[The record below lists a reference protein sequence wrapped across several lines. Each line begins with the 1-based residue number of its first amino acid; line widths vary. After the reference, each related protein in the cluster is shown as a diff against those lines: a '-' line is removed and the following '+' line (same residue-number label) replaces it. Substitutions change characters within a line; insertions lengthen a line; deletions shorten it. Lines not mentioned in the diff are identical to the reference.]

1 MRKIAFVPCPLA
13 LASRASE
20 QPEIGD
26 CHPERSEGPVRA
38 GGALNAPFPSRPP
51 GSLPHGRDDRGA
63 PMDDGSSFLGY
74 TPSMDSFKLAS
85 PFQPQGDQIAAIAQL
100 TESLA
105 AGNRDQVLL
114 GVTGSGKTFT
124 VAKVIEATN
133 KPTLVLSHNKTL
145 AAQLYQEFK
154 NFFPD
159 NRVEY
164 FVSYYD
170 YYQPE
175 AYIPQ
180 NDLYIE
186 KEMTKNEEIDKLRL
200 AATKALFER
209 RDVIIVSSVSCIYG
223 IGDPD
228 LYYGMLLFFERG
240 AEQPMTHYLRKLTE
254 MQYQR
259 TPYDLDRG
267 SFRVRGDVLELW
279 PAYEDDAVRIEFFGD
294 EIDKITRIDPLT
306 GRSGRTYDRL
316 AVFPRT
322 HYVTPRER
330 LMQAMENI
338 RVELDDRVKEL
349 RAQDR
354 LLEAQRLSQRTM
366 FDLEMIAELG
376 YCNGIEN
383 YSRHLSGRLPGQPP
397 PTLIDY
403 FPKDFLLV
411 IDESH
416 QTVPQVKAM
425 WGGDRARKTTL
436 VEYGFRLPSAIDNRP
451 LSFDEFEGKL
461 EQIIYVSATPGPF
474 ELQKTGGLF
483 VEQVIRPTGLLDPQI
498 EIRPVKGQVDDLIG
512 IIRDR
517 IAKSER
523 VMVTTLTKRMAEDLT
538 RYLMELGIKVNYL
551 HSDVETLERIAI
563 LRDFRLGTYDVLIG
577 INLLREGLDLPEV
590 SAVAI
595 LDADKEGFLRS
606 GTSLIQTIGRAARN
620 VNGIAYLYADK
631 ITDSLKYAID
641 ETNRRRAIQH
651 AYNVEHGIEP
661 ATVIRSMDSDLVKM
675 SNLDYFE
682 IPGGPGQK
690 TRLDLAADQDID
702 KTISRLQKEMK
713 EAAKNLEFEKATE
726 LRDRIRELKEMR
738 IFV

>member
-1 MRKIAFVPCPLA
+1 M
-13 LASRASE
+13 SRF
-20 QPEIGD
+20 EIK
-26 CHPERSEGPVRA
+26 
-38 GGALNAPFPSRPP
+38 
-51 GSLPHGRDDRGA
+51 
-63 PMDDGSSFLGY
+63 SS
-74 TPSMDSFKLAS
+74 
-85 PFQPQGDQIAAIAQL
+85 FQPQGDQPEAIRQL
-100 TESLA
+100 VESVN
-105 AGNRDQVLL
+105 AGTRDQVLL

-124 VAKVIEATN
+124 VAKVIESVN
-133 KPTLVLSHNKTL
+133 RPTLVLSHNKIL

-159 NRVEY
+159 NAVEY

-186 KEMTKNEEIDKLRL
+186 KEMTKNDEIDKLRL
-200 AATKALFER
+200 AATKAIFER
-209 RDVIIVSSVSCIYG
+209 RDVIIVASVSCIYG
-223 IGDPD
+223 IGDPE
-228 LYYGMLLFFERG
+228 LYFGMLLFFERG
-240 AEQPMTHYLRKLTE
+240 AEKPMMEYLRKLTE
-254 MQYQR
+254 MQYER
-259 TPYDLDRG
+259 TPYDLGRG
-267 SFRVRGDVLELW
+267 SFRVRGDVLEVW

-294 EIDKITRIDPLT
+294 EIDKMTRIDPIT
-306 GRSGRTYDRL
+306 GRATGRTYDRL
-316 AVFPRT
+316 AIYPRT

-338 RVELDDRVKEL
+338 RVELDERVAEL
-349 RAQDR
+349 RAHDR

-411 IDESH
+411 VDESH
-416 QTVPQVKAM
+416 QTIPQVRAM

-451 LSFDEFEGKL
+451 LAFDEFEGKL
-461 EQIIYVSATPGPF
+461 TQIIYVSATPGPF
-474 ELQKTGGLF
+474 EMEKTGGLY

-498 EIRPVKGQVDDLIG
+498 VIKPVKGQVDDLIG
-512 IIRDR
+512 EIKTR
-517 IAKSER
+517 IAKNER
-523 VMVTTLTKRMAEDLT
+523 TMVTTLTKRMSEDLT

-563 LRDFRLGTYDVLIG
+563 LRDFRMGVFDVLIG
-577 INLLREGLDLPEV
+577 INLLREGLDVPEV
-590 SAVAI
+590 SCVAI

-606 GTSLIQTIGRAARN
+606 QTSLIQTIGRAARN
-620 VNGIAYLYADK
+620 VNGVAILYADK
-631 ITDSLKYAID
+631 MTDSLKYAIS
-641 ETNRRRAIQH
+641 ETNRRRAVQE
-651 AYNVEHGIEP
+651 AYNTKHGIEP
-661 ATVIRSMDSDLVKM
+661 ATIIKSIDSDLVKM
-675 SNLDYFE
+675 ANLDYLDV
-682 IPGGPGQK
+682 PLPGQRG
-690 TRLDLAADQDID
+690 RLGMEDGEDLDRSIA
-702 KTISRLQKEMK
+702 RLTKEMK
-713 EAAKNLEFEKATE
+713 DAAKNLDFERAAE
-726 LRDRIRELKEMR
+726 IRDKLRELKEAR

>member
-1 MRKIAFVPCPLA
+1 
-13 LASRASE
+13 
-20 QPEIGD
+20 
-26 CHPERSEGPVRA
+26 
-38 GGALNAPFPSRPP
+38 
-51 GSLPHGRDDRGA
+51 
-63 PMDDGSSFLGY
+63 MD
-74 TPSMDSFKLAS
+74 FKLAS
-85 PFQPQGDQIAAIAQL
+85 PFEPQGDQPAAIAQL
-100 TESLA
+100 IEGVQSGL
-105 AGNRDQVLL
+105 RDQVLL

-124 VAKVIEATN
+124 VAKVIEQIN
-133 KPTLVLSHNKTL
+133 RPTLVLSHNKTL

-154 NFFPD
+154 NFFPE

-200 AATKALFER
+200 AATKSLFER

-223 IGDPD
+223 IGDPE

-240 AEQPMTHYLRKLTE
+240 AEQPMTQYLRKLTE
-254 MQYQR
+254 LQYER
-259 TPYDLDRG
+259 TPYDLGRG
-267 SFRVRGDVLELW
+267 MFRVRGDVLEVW

-294 EIDKITRIDPLT
+294 EIDKITRIDPIT
-306 GRSGRTYDRL
+306 GRAGRTYDRL
-316 AVFPRT
+316 AIYPRT

-338 RVELDDRVKEL
+338 RVELDERVTEL
-349 RAQDR
+349 RAHDR
-354 LLEAQRLSQRTM
+354 LLEAQRLSQRTL

-383 YSRHLSGRLPGQPP
+383 YSRHLSGRSPGEPP

-403 FPKDFLLV
+403 FPKDLLLIV
-411 IDESH
+411 DESH
-416 QTVPQVKAM
+416 QTIPQVKAM
-425 WGGDRARKTTL
+425 WGGDRARKNTL

-451 LSFDEFEGKL
+451 LAFDEFEGKL
-461 EQIIYVSATPGPF
+461 DQIIYVSATPGPF

-483 VEQVIRPTGLLDPQI
+483 AEQVIRPTGLLDPQI
-498 EIRPVKGQVDDLIG
+498 VIRPVKGQVDDLIG
-512 IIRDR
+512 AIKAT
-517 IAKSER
+517 IAKNER
-523 VMVTTLTKRMAEDLT
+523 VLVTTLTKRMAEDLT

-563 LRDFRLGTYDVLIG
+563 LRDFRTGVYDVVVG

-590 SAVAI
+590 STVAI

-620 VNGIAYLYADK
+620 VNGVAILYADHM
-631 ITDSLKYAID
+631 TDSLKYAIN
-641 ETNRRRAIQH
+641 ETNRRREIQH
-651 AYNVEHGIEP
+651 AYNIEHGIEP
-661 ATVIRSMDSDLVKM
+661 ATVIRSFDSDLVKM

-682 IPGGPGQK
+682 IPGGPT
-690 TRLDLAADQDID
+690 TRANLNLGPDEDLDKA
-702 KTISRLQKEMK
+702 ISRLTKEMK
-713 EAAKNLEFEKATE
+713 DAAKNLDFEKAGE
-726 LRDRIRELKEMR
+726 IRDKLRELKEIR

>member
-1 MRKIAFVPCPLA
+1 
-13 LASRASE
+13 
-20 QPEIGD
+20 
-26 CHPERSEGPVRA
+26 
-38 GGALNAPFPSRPP
+38 
-51 GSLPHGRDDRGA
+51 
-63 PMDDGSSFLGY
+63 MD
-74 TPSMDSFKLAS
+74 FKLAS
-85 PFQPQGDQIAAIAQL
+85 PFEPQGDQPAAIAQL
-100 TESLA
+100 IDGVRS
-105 AGNRDQVLL
+105 GMRDQVLL

-124 VAKVIEATN
+124 VAKVIEQIN
-133 KPTLVLSHNKTL
+133 RPTLVLSHNKTL

-154 NFFPD
+154 NFFPE

-200 AATKALFER
+200 ASTKALFER
-209 RDVIIVSSVSCIYG
+209 RDVIIVASVSCIYG

-228 LYYGMLLFFERG
+228 LYFGMLLFFERG
-240 AEQPMTHYLRKLTE
+240 TEKPMTQYLRKLTE
-254 MQYQR
+254 MQYER
-259 TPYDLDRG
+259 TPYDLGRG
-267 SFRVRGDVLELW
+267 MYRVRGDVLEVW

-294 EIDKITRIDPLT
+294 EIDKITRIDPIT
-306 GRSGRTYDRL
+306 GRAGQTYDRL
-316 AVFPRT
+316 AIYPRT

-330 LMQAMENI
+330 LMTAMENI
-338 RVELDDRVKEL
+338 RVELDERVAEL

-354 LLEAQRLSQRTM
+354 LLEAQRLSQRTL

-383 YSRHLSGRLPGQPP
+383 YSRHLSGRSPGEPP

-403 FPKDFLLV
+403 FPKDFLMIV
-411 IDESH
+411 DESH
-416 QTVPQVKAM
+416 QTIPQVRAM
-425 WGGDRARKTTL
+425 WGGDRARKNTL

-451 LSFDEFEGKL
+451 LAFAEFEGKL
-461 EQIIYVSATPGPF
+461 DQIIYVSATPGPF
-474 ELQKTGGLF
+474 ELEKTGGLF
-483 VEQVIRPTGLLDPQI
+483 AEQVIRPTGLLDPRI
-498 EIRPVKGQVDDLIG
+498 EIKPVKGQVDDLIG
-512 IIRDR
+512 VIKAT
-517 IAKSER
+517 IAKNER

-538 RYLMELGIKVNYL
+538 RYLMELGIRVNYL

-563 LRDFRLGTYDVLIG
+563 LRDFRTGLYDVLVG

-590 SAVAI
+590 STVAI

-620 VNGIAYLYADK
+620 VNGVAILYADHM
-631 ITDSLKYAID
+631 TDSLKYAVN
-641 ETNRRRAIQH
+641 ETNRRREIQH
-651 AYNVEHGIEP
+651 AYNIEHGIEP

-682 IPGGPGQK
+682 IPGGPTSK
-690 TRLDLAADQDID
+690 SRLELGPDEDLD
-702 KTISRLQKEMK
+702 KAISRLTKEMK
-713 EAAKNLEFEKATE
+713 DAAKNLDFEKAAE
-726 LRDRIRELKEMR
+726 IRDKLRELKEIR